1 MMKCLQLIGG
11 CLLVLP
17 LSSIAQQPEWK
28 RVEISGQFI
37 NLEEKFNRVYL
48 FYTEDGAKHLDSAT
62 VVDGKYTMELNIM
75 EPILVT
81 MLGKEA
87 VPGGGRGVMMGQANR
102 MDVYLEPGNLKI
114 TNTGKFVNYTVEG
127 SKSHSEY
134 VKINKQAKAYQEKL
148 VELVKQQRAAD
159 VTPEQKQ
166 DLQDR
171 INKTRSEL
179 TEGLYKKY
187 LDENPQSPI
196 LFYVLQ
202 KYAGSSKEG
211 QYKIMEMYKNL
222 PAAQRDSKA
231 GIAFAKR
238 LQGQM
243 DISIGSMAPDFKL
256 PTPDGELVSLSSK
269 RGKYVL
275 LDFWASWCGPCR
287 KENPNVVI
295 AYNKF
300 KDKGFTVL
308 GVSLDNAGGKEKWIE
323 AIKKDNL
330 GAWTNV
336 SDLKY
341 WSSEPALKY
350 GVTGIPQ
357 NFLIDPSGKIIA
369 KSLRG
374 EDLMKKLEELL

>member
-1 MMKCLQLIGG
+1 MSV
-11 CLLVLP
+11 CLLALP
-17 LSSIAQQPEWK
+17 FGGIAQQPEWK
-28 RVEISGQFI
+28 KVKISGQFV
-37 NLEEKFNRVYL
+37 NLEEKFNRVYV
-48 FYTEDGAKHLDSAT
+48 FYTEDGEKHLDSAT
-62 VVDGKYTMELNIM
+62 VVDGKYTMELSIL
-75 EPILVT
+75 EPMLVT

-87 VPGGGRGVMMGQANR
+87 VPGGGRGVMMGQGNR

-134 VKINKQAKAYQEKL
+134 VKINKQAKEYQEKL
-148 VELVKQQRAAD
+148 QELVKQQRAAD

-166 DLQDR
+166 ELQER
-171 INKTRSEL
+171 INKTRTEL

-202 KYAGSSKEG
+202 KYAGTSKEG
-211 QYKIMEMYKNL
+211 QYKIMEMYRNL
-222 PAAQRDSKA
+222 PAEQRDSKA

-243 DISIGSMAPDFKL
+243 DISIGSMAPDFTL

-330 GAWTNV
+330 GAWANV

-374 EDLMKKLEELL
+374 EDLLKKLEELL